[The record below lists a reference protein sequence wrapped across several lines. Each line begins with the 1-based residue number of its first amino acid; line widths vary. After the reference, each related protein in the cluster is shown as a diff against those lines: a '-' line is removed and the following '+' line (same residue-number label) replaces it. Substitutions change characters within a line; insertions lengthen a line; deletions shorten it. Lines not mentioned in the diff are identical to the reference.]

1 MIYCPLLERLSKAGE
16 GEGESQWPSLEGE
29 KEGGGS
35 PATASVETGSVG
47 SIESVSNRFETLYY
61 VWSSSDPLLPIP
73 QRFELVIKFSCSP
86 SPLVQLA
93 ETPDEVVVSKD

>member
-1 MIYCPLLERLSKAGE
+1 MIYCPPLERLSKAGE

-47 SIESVSNRFETLYY
+47 SIESVSNRLDTFF
-61 VWSSSDPLLPIP
+61 SLLLI
-73 QRFELVIKFSCSP
+73 
-86 SPLVQLA
+86 
-93 ETPDEVVVSKD
+93 